1 MRFTPRMYK
10 HLFMITGRSLNHL
23 SFAISYQLCSLMYRI
38 VDAMSRD
45 EAFSH
50 QMLMYTFANKSIKKY
65 YIIWGRLK
73 MFIKRYER
81 WYIVAFRVLIHRDA
95 ITCSIYI
102 RTCLD
107 DQTICIYRVSKS
119 TYDKPTTRYNNYRAW
134 LCYDRVYR

>member
-23 SFAISYQLCSLMYRI
+23 SFAISYQLYSLMYRI

-50 QMLMYTFANKSIKKY
+50 QMLMYMFANKSIKKY
-65 YIIWGRLK
+65 YIIWERLK
-73 MFIKRYER
+73 MFIKCYG
-81 WYIVAFRVLIHRDA
+81 WYIVTFHVLIHIDA

-102 RTCLD
+102 HTCLD
-107 DQTICIYRVSKS
+107 DQTIRIYRVSKS
-119 TYDKPTTRYNNYRAW
+119 TYDKPTTRYNNYRTW